1 MSTHTQQPNSSGR
14 RLSPA
19 AIVLVP
25 LAVALVVALFAWPS
39 SSQEPRDLPVGVAGT
54 PAAAQAIEQ
63 QLNAHEGAFDVE
75 RYPDEATAREAI
87 EDRDVYGALVAT
99 EQGPKLLTASA
110 ASTVVAQ
117 TLTKAAPTAPVE
129 DVVAAAPES
138 NGLSSSVFP
147 LILAGTLTGLA
158 AVALAS
164 SGLGRAALLVTGAAL
179 GGIVATAI
187 VQSWLDVVG
196 GDFVAN
202 AAVLSL
208 MIMAIGSFV
217 GGMQALLGHVGG
229 AVAGMTMVFIG
240 NPFSGV
246 ASGPEMLPE
255 PAGLIGQLMPPGAAG
270 NLLRSTGFFDGAAAG
285 EHVAVLAT
293 WAAVGLAALFV
304 AALRERRT
312 AAVPVPVAA

>member
-1 MSTHTQQPNSSGR
+1 MATHTNNSGR
-14 RLSPA
+14 RFSPA

-25 LAVALVVALFAWPS
+25 LAVALIVTLFAWPS
-39 SSQEPRDLPVGVAGT
+39 SNQEPRDLPVAVAGP
-54 PAAAQAIEQ
+54 PAAAQAIER
-63 QLNAHEGAFDVE
+63 QLDAHEGAFDIQ
-75 RYPDEATAREAI
+75 RYADEASAREAI
-87 EDRDVYGALVAT
+87 EDRDVYGAFVAT
-99 EQGPKLLTASA
+99 EQGAKLLTASA
-110 ASTVVAQ
+110 ASATVAQ

-129 DVVAAAPES
+129 DVVAAPPAS
-138 NGLSSSVFP
+138 TGLSSSVFP

-158 AVALAS
+158 ALALAS

-179 GGIVATAI
+179 GGVVAAAI
-187 VQSWLDVVG
+187 IQSWLDVVG

-217 GGMQALLGHVGG
+217 GGMQARFGHIGG

-246 ASGPEMLPE
+246 ASGPEMLPQ
-255 PAGLIGQLMPPGAAG
+255 PVGLIGQLMPPGAGG

-285 EHVAVLAT
+285 DHVTVLGT
-293 WAAVGLAALFV
+293 WTLVGLAALAA
-304 AALRERRT
+304 AALRDRRPAT
-312 AAVPVPVAA
+312 VGVPVTA

>member
-1 MSTHTQQPNSSGR
+1 MTTHSQQPNSSRR

-25 LAVALVVALFAWPS
+25 LAVALIVTLFAWPS
-39 SSQEPRDLPVGVAGT
+39 SNQEPRDLPVAVAGP
-54 PAAAQAIEQ
+54 PAAAQQIEQ
-63 QLNAHEGAFDVE
+63 QLNAHEGAFEVE
-75 RYPDEATAREAI
+75 RYPDEAAAREAI
-87 EDRDVYGALVAT
+87 EDRHVYGAFVAT

-110 ASTVVAQ
+110 ASATVAQ

-129 DVVAAAPES
+129 DVVPAGPES
-138 NGLSSSVFP
+138 SGLSSSVFP

-158 AVALAS
+158 ALALVS

-179 GGIVATAI
+179 GGVVATAI
-187 VQSWLDVVG
+187 IQSWLDVVG

-202 AAVLSL
+202 AAALSL

-217 GGMQALLGHVGG
+217 GGMQALFGHIGG
-229 AVAGMTMVFIG
+229 AVAGMTMVFVG

-246 ASGPEMLPE
+246 ASGPEMLPQ
-255 PAGLIGQLMPPGAAG
+255 PVGLIGQLMPPGAGG

-285 EHVAVLAT
+285 DHVIVLGT
-293 WAAVGLAALFV
+293 WAFVGLAALAV
-304 AALRERRT
+304 AALRDRNPAT
-312 AAVPVPVAA
+312 VGVPVTA